1 VNSDGSWTNDEVRKV
16 LRGTA
21 KDLGKEEGM
30 DNTFGYGLLSLHFPA
45 GQQKPALLVVVVVA
59 VDRSSY
65 NIISGVA
72 STITL
77 SFFTSARLRGRRRCT
92 LSDGSRRWHTWCPD
106 VILLY
111 LVMVLP
117 LAVPFFPDVL
127 DNNGVAH
134 LCAHE
139 ISASKDLFDYACPFE
154 PASGAYDPASL
165 FAGYAA
171 QLD

>member
-1 VNSDGSWTNDEVRKV
+1 MVNSDGSWTNDEVRKV

-21 KDLGKEEGM
+21 KDLGKEEGT
-30 DNTFGYGLLSLHFPA
+30 DNTFGYGLLCLHFPA
-45 GQQKPALLVVVVVA
+45 GQQKPALVVVVVA

-65 NIISGVA
+65 NILSGV
-72 STITL
+72 
-77 SFFTSARLRGRRRCT
+77 
-92 LSDGSRRWHTWCPD
+92 GSRIT
-106 VILLY
+106 
-111 LVMVLP
+111 

-139 ISASKDLFDYACPFE
+139 ISASKDLFDYACRFE
-154 PASGAYDPASL
+154 LASGAYDPASL
-165 FAGYAA
+165 FAGHAV